1 MSAFQITVYTDTIC
15 PWCYIGHKSMD
26 RAIDLYKRTYPGG
39 SQDEFVFTYLPY
51 YLDPNAPEKGIPWPE
66 RVAQKNGADKVNA
79 IRTRLQRV
87 GRANGIEFNFD
98 SKIGK
103 TRDSQ
108 RLLQHVLQTRGNAAH
123 KILLEEIYQEHFEQ
137 DCDITSHADL
147 TRAAVRA
154 GLPEEEVTAFLASDA
169 LSSEVDALAA
179 ESRQKGVNSVPTYE
193 VNGKRINVEG
203 AGDPSEFLEALIACR
218 Q

>member
-1 MSAFQITVYTDTIC
+1 MRVFQITVYTDTIC

-26 RAIDLYKRTYPGG
+26 RAIDLYQKTYPGG
-39 SQDEFVFTYLPY
+39 SQDEFIFTSLPY
-51 YLDPNAPEKGIPWPE
+51 YLDPTAPEKGIAWPD

-103 TRDSQ
+103 TRDSH

-123 KILLEEIYQEHFEQ
+123 KRLLEEIYQEHFEQ

-147 TRAAVRA
+147 TKAAVRA
-154 GLPEEEVTAFLASDA
+154 GLPEEEVAAFLT
-169 LSSEVDALAA
+169 SSKLVDEVDALAA
-179 ESRQKGVNSVPTYE
+179 ESRRKGVNSVPTYV
-193 VNGKRINVEG
+193 VNGERINVEG
-203 AGDPSEFLEALIACR
+203 AGDPSEFLEAIIACKK
-218 Q
+218 